1 VWWKGFTAEEDT
13 WERKENLKNAGE
25 ILEEFEGRMNA
36 EIRRQEKIDMVEERD
51 FRRRKLPEKF
61 TAKML
66 YRWGDGK
73 FEEEYLKKLERNWRR
88 WKAVSP
94 EEKP

>member
-1 VWWKGFTAEEDT
+1 
-13 WERKENLKNAGE
+13 LK
-25 ILEEFEGRMNA
+25 EFEGRMSV
-36 EIRRQEKIDMVEERD
+36 EVRRQEKIDMAEKRD
-51 FRRRKLPEKF
+51 FRREELLGKF

-66 YRWGDGK
+66 YEWNDGK

-88 WKAVSP
+88 WKIVSP